1 MSAPIIAYIRVS
13 TDGQGRSGLGLD
25 AQRDAIAK
33 FAASES
39 LEVAGEFVEHESGKG
54 ADALDRRPQLA
65 AALRKAK
72 QLGAHIAVS
81 KLDRLSRD
89 VHFISGLMSKRVPF
103 IVTQLGRNVDPFMLH
118 IYAALAE
125 KERAMISERTKD
137 ALAKAKQRGV
147 KLGNPNLGK
156 MVTDATAARDAI
168 LKPILQEMQEMP
180 LREIATELTARN
192 IPTPRG
198 GGAWSPMTVMR
209 AMKRL
214 GISGKSST
222 WSSF

>member
-1 MSAPIIAYIRVS
+1 MSATIIAYYRVS
-13 TDGQGRSGLGLD
+13 TDGQGKSGLGLE
-25 AQRDAIAK
+25 AQREAVTR
-33 FAASES
+33 FAANES
-39 LEVAGEFVEHESGKG
+39 LEVAGEFIEVETGKG
-54 ADALDRRPQLA
+54 SDALDKRPQLA

-72 QLGAHIAVS
+72 QIGAHIAVS

-103 IVTQLGRNVDPFMLH
+103 IVAQLGRNVDPFMLH

-125 KERAMISERTKD
+125 KERAMISERTRD

-147 KLGNPNLGK
+147 KLGNPNVGK
-156 MVTDATAARDAI
+156 MVTEATAARDAV
-168 LKPILQEMQEMP
+168 LKPILQEMWEMP
-180 LREIATELTARN
+180 YRDIAQELTNRN

-198 GGAWSPMTVMR
+198 GDFWNAMTVMR

-214 GISGKSST
+214 GIAAK
-222 WSSF
+222 